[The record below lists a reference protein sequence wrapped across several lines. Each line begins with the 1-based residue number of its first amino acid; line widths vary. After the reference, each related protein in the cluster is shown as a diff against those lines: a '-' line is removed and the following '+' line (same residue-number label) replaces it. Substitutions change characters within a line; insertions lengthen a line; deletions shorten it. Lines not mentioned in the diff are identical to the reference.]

1 MFQVAS
7 AGGKHKSDEMTPLLE
22 AKQLAATGVAS
33 QKSVQGMA
41 WLQHGQQWRKHS
53 TDVAVIGVPAVLS
66 CKRLSFKLSTL
77 YPYHYEV
84 FD

>member
-7 AGGKHKSDEMTPLLE
+7 EGGKHKDDEMTPLRE

-33 QKSVQGMA
+33 QKSVKDMA
-41 WLQHGQQWRKHS
+41 LAAAWTAMAHS

-77 YPYHYEV
+77 YPCHHEV